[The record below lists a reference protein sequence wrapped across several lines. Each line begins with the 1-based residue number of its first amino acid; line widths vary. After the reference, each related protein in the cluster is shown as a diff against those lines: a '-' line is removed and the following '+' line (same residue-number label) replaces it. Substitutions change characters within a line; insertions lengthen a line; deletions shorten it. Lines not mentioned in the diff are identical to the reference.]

1 MYNDLI
7 QQFQKNIKNGK
18 TEQFREYI
26 TSNNLTNE
34 FIQQCFTIT
43 FRKAYQ
49 PGTKEYKDAVNL
61 SNFALKLS
69 EETFYQKFGTELA
82 NRFTKNIYETEQP
95 SIRIFNTFMLMNPDI
110 KVNSQYEANEMI
122 KLFDLA
128 SRKDTVIGTHI
139 IGTDIGDKLARE
151 GISLSGHKFVAN
163 DYGNKIG
170 SMRTRLEKNITFFD
184 NDAIGLVTHMIK
196 SRGYNNPI
204 GKFNDIMLVS
214 IPKEELDRN
223 EPNIIV
229 QKDLGVGLEDCL
241 NPEYIKGFARIS
253 VRDGSLEGVHSN
265 PLFKDKTINTYEKTA
280 QTLSVDDWKTKFES
294 WYEQSNTTKLENL
307 KNRVTNFLKRI
318 SRSKD
323 NRDNNELYR

>member
-82 NRFTKNIYETEQP
+82 NRFIKNIYETEQP

-110 KVNSQYEANEMI
+110 RVNSQYEANEMI
-122 KLFDLA
+122 KLF
-128 SRKDTVIGTHI
+128 VI
-139 IGTDIGDKLARE
+139 
-151 GISLSGHKFVAN
+151 
-163 DYGNKIG
+163 
-170 SMRTRLEKNITFFD
+170 
-184 NDAIGLVTHMIK
+184 
-196 SRGYNNPI
+196 
-204 GKFNDIMLVS
+204 
-214 IPKEELDRN
+214 
-223 EPNIIV
+223 
-229 QKDLGVGLEDCL
+229 
-241 NPEYIKGFARIS
+241 
-253 VRDGSLEGVHSN
+253 
-265 PLFKDKTINTYEKTA
+265 
-280 QTLSVDDWKTKFES
+280 
-294 WYEQSNTTKLENL
+294 
-307 KNRVTNFLKRI
+307 
-318 SRSKD
+318 
-323 NRDNNELYR
+323 